1 MGPASVETDV
11 SSHPSQHPDADP
23 DQGSH
28 PVDGLPLDPDIEL
41 DVPFP
46 PSSRAQPAR
55 PTRRVEPRLL
65 VAISL
70 GAMAGATARYQLAVW
85 IRVPPGGFPWATF
98 WTNISGSFV
107 LGLLLVLLIGRFVT
121 ERFPTARDVRAA
133 AGTGFLGAYTT
144 FSTFSV
150 ETDVLLKDGHATV
163 AASYVVA
170 SLVVGITAAWAG
182 ILLGRLVPAGHP
194 LPNAQ
199 EA

>member
-11 SSHPSQHPDADP
+11 SVHPSQHPDADP
-23 DQGSH
+23 DQGGD
-28 PVDGLPLDPDIEL
+28 PVDELPLDPDIEL
-41 DVPFP
+41 DG
-46 PSSRAQPAR
+46 PSRPLPRR
-55 PTRRVEPRLL
+55 PTRRIEPRLL

-70 GAMAGATARYQLAVW
+70 GAMAGATARYELAVR

-98 WTNISGSFV
+98 WTNVSGSFV
-107 LGLLLVLLIGRFVT
+107 LGLLLVLLVGRFVT

-150 ETDVLLKDGHATV
+150 ETDVLLKAGHAGV
-163 AASYVVA
+163 AAGYVVA

-182 ILLGRLVPAGHP
+182 ILLGRLVPAGRP
-194 LPNAQ
+194 VPNAQ